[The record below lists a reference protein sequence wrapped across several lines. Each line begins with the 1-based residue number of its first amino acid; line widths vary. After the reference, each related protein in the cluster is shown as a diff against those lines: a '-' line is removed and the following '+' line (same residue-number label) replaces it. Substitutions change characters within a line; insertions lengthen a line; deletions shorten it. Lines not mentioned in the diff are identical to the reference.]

1 MSRLLT
7 YTTLIKSTPNPAAEV
22 DLSLL
27 PEHSF
32 NAPSTAS
39 TTDTMPT
46 GFFDLP
52 RELRDEIYDHLW
64 VSMPRVLIPYSPKL
78 RLKANFN
85 VAPGSSNPFT
95 SLPQGISASK
105 SLLHEAL
112 SVFHRK
118 GTVQVERYPG
128 TPEPTYVGHEPDTPR
143 SSEAA
148 FAEFKFSPPALTPL
162 VIRELYV
169 NAEINSNDF
178 FNKVGSYG
186 IETAMNRHDAMV
198 LRHLVD
204 NYARIGAPKS
214 WKMHLN
220 LRPLLYGQQKIDL
233 IAFYYLERIS

>member
-1 MSRLLT
+1 
-7 YTTLIKSTPNPAAEV
+7 
-22 DLSLL
+22 
-27 PEHSF
+27 
-32 NAPSTAS
+32 
-39 TTDTMPT
+39 
-46 GFFDLP
+46 
-52 RELRDEIYDHLW
+52 
-64 VSMPRVLIPYSPKL
+64 
-78 RLKANFN
+78 
-85 VAPGSSNPFT
+85 
-95 SLPQGISASK
+95 
-105 SLLHEAL
+105 
-112 SVFHRK
+112 
-118 GTVQVERYPG
+118 
-128 TPEPTYVGHEPDTPR
+128 
-143 SSEAA
+143 
-148 FAEFKFSPPALTPL
+148 